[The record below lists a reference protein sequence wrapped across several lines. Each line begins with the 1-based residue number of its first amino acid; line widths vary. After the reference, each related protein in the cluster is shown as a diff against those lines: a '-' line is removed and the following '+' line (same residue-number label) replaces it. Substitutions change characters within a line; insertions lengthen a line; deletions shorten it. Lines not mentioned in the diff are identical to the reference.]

1 MKNLIPY
8 LKLTLG
14 DRQHRLSLGLI
25 ALTLLGLVFISTG
38 KSQEP
43 APAAP
48 MLDSDEMIPEGSVL
62 VPLDLQ
68 NREAL
73 NDLVG
78 AFAIV
83 DLFTVS
89 PDGRMKG
96 TKVGKRVKLI
106 RPPQNP
112 TQFSAL
118 VPEDQA
124 PLLFSNPGPLFAVIQ
139 SRQGRK
145 AGSVIDSSKKSS
157 RIRVFSG
164 GQK

>member
-1 MKNLIPY
+1 MKNVLPY
-8 LKLTLG
+8 LKVTLA
-14 DRQHRLSLGLI
+14 DRQHRWSVGLI
-25 ALTLLGLVFISTG
+25 ALTLLGLLFLSSG
-38 KSQEP
+38 KSDEKTASMP
-43 APAAP
+43 TI
-48 MLDSDEMIPEGSVL
+48 DSDELIPEGSVL

-89 PDGRMKG
+89 ADGQMKG

-106 RPPQNP
+106 RSPQNP

-124 PLLFSNPGPLFAVIQ
+124 PLLFANPGPLFAVIQ
-139 SRQGRK
+139 SRQ
-145 AGSVIDSSKKSS
+145 SKKASALIGNSRAAS
-157 RIRVFSG
+157 RIRILSG
-164 GQK
+164 GSR